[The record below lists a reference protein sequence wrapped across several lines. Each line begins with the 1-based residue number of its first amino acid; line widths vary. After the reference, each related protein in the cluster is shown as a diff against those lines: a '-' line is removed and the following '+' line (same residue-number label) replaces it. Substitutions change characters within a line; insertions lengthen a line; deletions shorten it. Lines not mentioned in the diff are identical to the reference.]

1 MRTAIGV
8 TIGLILLLVLV
19 KYPTVIKRYL
29 GALVSLL
36 TKEIKGEKPVRS
48 NDAAAD
54 GLEDIKFEMQAL
66 HEKNESILSRLERL
80 ESMLADLGKQRDK
93 RQDAYSFDSRL
104 KRIEEYL
111 QTLSVLM
118 EPKECKQTKNKC
130 QDLAVKAD
138 DKVLYAT
145 NIDSLHPLGFQVA
158 KLSKESQGRFLKIE
172 KYSLNEAT
180 LTFVEDSKIRTSLL
194 SVMYQMVENGVCEIE
209 GRDTQSPTDIEIVS
223 VGKIRFTNDFAE
235 ITKKIIIKLI

>member
-1 MRTAIGV
+1 MKTAIWI

-19 KYPTVIKRYL
+19 KYPIVIKRYL
-29 GALVSLL
+29 GALVNLL
-36 TKEIKGEKPVRS
+36 TEERKGEKPVRF

-66 HEKNESILSRLERL
+66 REKNESILSRLERL

-93 RQDAYSFDSRL
+93 RQDAYSFDGKL

-118 EPKECKQTKNKC
+118 KPKECKQTKGKDK
-130 QDLAVKAD
+130 DLAIKAD

-145 NIDSLHPLGFQVA
+145 SIDSLHPLGFQLD
-158 KLSKESQGRFLKIE
+158 KLSKEFKEQLFKIE
-172 KYSLNEAT
+172 KYSSNEAT
-180 LTFVEDSKIRTSLL
+180 LTFVDDPKIHAVLL
-194 SVMYQMVENGVCEIE
+194 SIMPQMVKDGVCKIE
-209 GRDTQSPTDIEIVS
+209 RGNMQGPTDIEILS

-235 ITKKIIIKLI
+235 ITEKIIIKLI